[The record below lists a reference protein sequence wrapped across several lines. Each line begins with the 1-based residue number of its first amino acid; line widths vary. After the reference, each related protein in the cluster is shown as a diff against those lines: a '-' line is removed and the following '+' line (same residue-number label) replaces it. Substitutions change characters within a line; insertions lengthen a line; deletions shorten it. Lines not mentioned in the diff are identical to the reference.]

1 MSAGSP
7 SAAGTEPT
15 AGSSS
20 AGAPAGNAPLDV
32 VGVGLGPFNLGLAAL
47 LDGVPGARAVFL
59 EQRDAFAWHPGLLL
73 EEAEIQVPFL
83 ADLVTLADPTSRHSF
98 LSYLHEHGRLYRFYF
113 QERFHLLRRE
123 FQAYCSW
130 VSTRVPSCRFGRRVV
145 EVAERPDG
153 TWTVRAETADG
164 TIEEHHARHV
174 VLGVGAT
181 PQLPECAIPH
191 VASGTGAAADP
202 AGAASEASAA
212 HPASADG
219 TLVHSAA
226 YVHHREALLSAP
238 SVAVVGSGQSAA
250 EVFLDLLEHAGDDAR
265 IDWFTRSRGFLAM
278 EYSKLGLEH
287 FSPEYTDHF
296 RGLPE
301 DRRDALRAEQDL
313 LYKGISD
320 DTSSRIHDVLYR
332 RTVDGAEP
340 PVSYRARTEL
350 RDLHRT
356 DAGWRLG
363 VSHLDEG
370 RSVALDAAAVVLA
383 TGYAPTP
390 LPLGGAVLHFATDAL
405 GRPLVSRDYR
415 LERTDGR
422 PSTVF
427 VQNAEL
433 HTHGVGAPD
442 LGLGAHRNAVIVN
455 ALMGREVYAVRERN
469 VFQRFGLG
477 DLLGDG
483 TDAGAPPAT
492 RPDAG
497 APGGPA

>member
-1 MSAGSP
+1 MSATG
-7 SAAGTEPT
+7 
-15 AGSSS
+15 
-20 AGAPAGNAPLDV
+20 APLDV

-47 LDGVPGARAVFL
+47 LDGVPDTRAVFL
-59 EQRDAFAWHPGLLL
+59 EQRDGFTWHPGLLL
-73 EEAEIQVPFL
+73 DEAEIQVPFL

-123 FQAYCSW
+123 FQAYCRW
-130 VSTRVPSCRFGRRVV
+130 VSERLDSCRFGVRVTGV
-145 EVAERPDG
+145 EERPDG
-153 TWTVRAETADG
+153 TWTVRAHGADG
-164 TIEEHHARHV
+164 TTDELHARHV

-181 PQLPECAIPH
+181 PLLPECAVRH
-191 VASGTGAAADP
+191 VVDP
-202 AGAASEASAA
+202 ATSAT
-212 HPASADG
+212 PASDDG

-226 YVHHREALLSAP
+226 YVHHREGLLAAP

-250 EVFLDLLEHAGDDAR
+250 EVFLDLLEHAPRETR

-278 EYSKLGLEH
+278 EYSTLGLEH

-296 RGLPE
+296 RALPE

-332 RTVDGAEP
+332 RSVDGADP

-350 RDLHRT
+350 RDLHRRP
-356 DAGWRLG
+356 DGGWRLD

-370 RSVALDAAAVVLA
+370 RGVALDAATVVLA
-383 TGYAPTP
+383 TGYGPTP
-390 LPLGGAVLHFATDAL
+390 LPLGGALGSFATDRL
-405 GRPLVSRDYR
+405 GRPLVTRDYR
-415 LERTDGR
+415 LERTDGS

-433 HTHGVGAPD
+433 HTHGVGTPD
-442 LGLGAHRNAVIVN
+442 LGLGAHRNAMIVN
-455 ALMGREVYAVRERN
+455 ALLGRVHYAVRERN

-483 TDAGAPPAT
+483 PGEELPVAERRATPPA
-492 RPDAG
+492 PE
-497 APGGPA
+497 GPA